1 MQQVSDSS
9 DAAHLESLGYEQKFD
24 RKMSLWSNLALGF
37 LYLSPLVSVV
47 AMFAQGLATA
57 GPPSMFWIIIV
68 GGGQLL
74 VALIFGEIVAQ
85 YPIAGGLYQWARRLW
100 SGKYAWML
108 SWIYLATVVVAIAT
122 TAMFSSSF
130 VANLFTGTS
139 TSTGAEVTPGVQ
151 ALIAGTMLAVGVL
164 LNMTGTKTL
173 ARIAGAGLAAELVG
187 VVAVGLYLLVFERHQ
202 PFSVFFDTMG
212 TGGNGGYF
220 SAFIGAALVGLLM
233 VYGFEACG
241 EVAEEVPNPGRRI
254 PQAMILT
261 VVVGAASALLSF
273 AGYVLAAPNLQ
284 EIVDGDVADPIPV
297 ILQDSIGLFGTK
309 AFMVIALTSFLAC
322 VMGQQAAASRLVFSF
337 ARDNMFPGS
346 HVFSKLSKVRHVP
359 VNAIVGVNLLSGC
372 ILAFVYFF
380 PESLFRVASMQM
392 LAGYVAFQMVVF
404 AALRSRLR
412 GWNPAGSFTLGRAGL
427 VVNIGALVYGVL
439 SILVLARPSGDPSLA
454 FVDRWI
460 AVVGFAVVTLTGLAY
475 LLIAKPEKN
484 STAPEGDAIEVANAM
499 RARRAAQ
506 TLTAQTDE
514 DRQTAAAES

>member
-202 PFSVFFDTMG
+202 
-212 TGGNGGYF
+212 
-220 SAFIGAALVGLLM
+220 LLGLLRHHGHRRQRRLLQR
-233 VYGFEACG
+233 VHRCSA
-241 EVAEEVPNPGRRI
+241 GR
-254 PQAMILT
+254 
-261 VVVGAASALLSF
+261 SA
-273 AGYVLAAPNLQ
+273 
-284 EIVDGDVADPIPV
+284 DG
-297 ILQDSIGLFGTK
+297 L
-309 AFMVIALTSFLAC
+309 
-322 VMGQQAAASRLVFSF
+322 
-337 ARDNMFPGS
+337 
-346 HVFSKLSKVRHVP
+346 
-359 VNAIVGVNLLSGC
+359 
-372 ILAFVYFF
+372 
-380 PESLFRVASMQM
+380 
-392 LAGYVAFQMVVF
+392 
-404 AALRSRLR
+404 RLR
-412 GWNPAGSFTLGRAGL
+412 GMW
-427 VVNIGALVYGVL
+427 
-439 SILVLARPSGDPSLA
+439 
-454 FVDRWI
+454 
-460 AVVGFAVVTLTGLAY
+460 
-475 LLIAKPEKN
+475 
-484 STAPEGDAIEVANAM
+484 
-499 RARRAAQ
+499 
-506 TLTAQTDE
+506 
-514 DRQTAAAES
+514 

>member
-9 DAAHLESLGYEQKFD
+9 DAAHLASLGYEQKFD

-57 GPPSMFWIIIV
+57 GPPSMFWILIV

-130 VANLFTGTS
+130 VANLFTGTA
-139 TSTGAEVTPGVQ
+139 TSTGVAVTPGVQ
-151 ALIAGTMLAVGVL
+151 VLIAGSMLLVGVL

-212 TGGNGGYF
+212 TGEGGYF
-220 SAFIGAALVGLLM
+220 GAFIGAALVGLLM

-261 VVVGAASALLSF
+261 VVVGAGSALLSF

-284 EIVDGDVADPIPV
+284 QIVDGDIADPIPV

-359 VNAIVGVNLLSGC
+359 VNAIVGVNLLSGL

-412 GWNPAGSFTLGRAGL
+412 GWNPAGSFTLGRAGM
-427 VVNIGALVYGVL
+427 VVNIGALIYGVL
-439 SILVLARPSGDPSLA
+439 SILVLAKPSGDPSLA

-484 STAPEGDAIEVANAM
+484 SIAPEGDAIEVADAM
-499 RARRAAQ
+499 RARRAGQ
-506 TLTAQTDE
+506 TLAAHTDL
-514 DRQTAAAES
+514 DRETVAVES

>member
-1 MQQVSDSS
+1 
-9 DAAHLESLGYEQKFD
+9 
-24 RKMSLWSNLALGF
+24 
-37 LYLSPLVSVV
+37 
-47 AMFAQGLATA
+47 
-57 GPPSMFWIIIV
+57 
-68 GGGQLL
+68 
-74 VALIFGEIVAQ
+74 
-85 YPIAGGLYQWARRLW
+85 
-100 SGKYAWML
+100 
-108 SWIYLATVVVAIAT
+108 
-122 TAMFSSSF
+122 
-130 VANLFTGTS
+130 
-139 TSTGAEVTPGVQ
+139 
-151 ALIAGTMLAVGVL
+151 
-164 LNMTGTKTL
+164 
-173 ARIAGAGLAAELVG
+173 
-187 VVAVGLYLLVFERHQ
+187 
-202 PFSVFFDTMG
+202 
-212 TGGNGGYF
+212 
-220 SAFIGAALVGLLM
+220 M

-427 VVNIGALVYGVL
+427 VVNIGAWYTECSRFWCSPGLPA
-439 SILVLARPSGDPSLA
+439 IPAWPS
-454 FVDRWI
+454 
-460 AVVGFAVVTLTGLAY
+460 
-475 LLIAKPEKN
+475 
-484 STAPEGDAIEVANAM
+484 STAGSRSSAS
-499 RARRAAQ
+499 R
-506 TLTAQTDE
+506 
-514 DRQTAAAES
+514 S